1 MASIGLGGESVVA
14 ISAELVG
21 KTFCSTTRTLY
32 YRLQHRRTVFDEVAA
47 LSVEGLNKSA
57 IARVKRV
64 AWNTVHRWLE
74 KAAGWC
80 RRFSHRQLKGLS
92 MPELQADE
100 IRTIIGGREQAI
112 WVFVVIDVWSRLWPS
127 TVVGKRSGASVID
140 CW

>member
-1 MASIGLGGESVVA
+1 
-14 ISAELVG
+14 
-21 KTFCSTTRTLY
+21 
-32 YRLQHRRTVFDEVAA
+32 
-47 LSVEGLNKSA
+47 
-57 IARVKRV
+57 
-64 AWNTVHRWLE
+64 
-74 KAAGWC
+74 
-80 RRFSHRQLKGLS
+80 